1 MNKSEVSQAGEGLNV
16 FWFLIHNGSSTGLAL
31 GKRNRLKEKGMIERV
46 LHPHNMQRALKQV
59 IANKGSAG
67 VDRMSVREL
76 TEHVRESKTTLY
88 SSIRAMEYLPQPILG
103 VEPRETSS

>member
-1 MNKSEVSQAGEGLNV
+1 
-16 FWFLIHNGSSTGLAL
+16 
-31 GKRNRLKEKGMIERV
+31 MIERV

-67 VDRMSVREL
+67 VDRMSITEL
-76 TEHVRESKTTLY
+76 TEHIRQSKATLY

-103 VEPRETSS
+103 VEQREASS